1 MEYVIW
7 FGSVALFVLGLF
19 YFKFFYVKHRKYFIP
34 YLVFQIGITLLVASI
49 FIIGGWAGM
58 AYAFIS
64 VWIIGLGLLSG
75 LFVFVYSK
83 IKGKVR

>member
-19 YFKFFYVKHRKYFIP
+19 YFKFFYVKQRKYFIP
-34 YLVFQIGITLLVASI
+34 YLIFQIGITLLVASI

-83 IKGKVR
+83 IKGKLR